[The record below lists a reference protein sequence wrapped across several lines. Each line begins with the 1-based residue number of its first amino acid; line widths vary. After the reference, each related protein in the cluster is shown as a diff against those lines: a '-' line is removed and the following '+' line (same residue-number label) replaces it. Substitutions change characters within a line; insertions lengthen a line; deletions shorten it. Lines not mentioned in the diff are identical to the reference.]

1 MSRADQEPRKGD
13 TCRRRTK
20 LRELETHVEEVELPS
35 LSPDSSPAP
44 SLTLSPSPSS
54 RYILDGLDQSPSPLQ
69 SRPHKQTG
77 SAHQSHLRDVNQIA
91 TAARHAFHRRPS
103 AVPTDKCTHNLGS
116 GIANDFHNP
125 KLSRSTLQGTLLPV
139 LEGRLY
145 LTCASSSSAFQPKE
159 GERWLTLDKGMC
171 YTPLCADF
179 GPLNLGTTHMICSK
193 LYSLLAKPAHQ
204 GPTKI
209 ILYTS
214 AKASD
219 ITNMITLLVAF
230 LCLRMGYSPEEAFRP
245 FNGLHHGLTMP
256 FRDATW
262 IRSTFDLYVEDCVSG
277 LQRAVC
283 AGIYKQSEFDPREY
297 FYYDDPMNGDMHE
310 VLPGKF
316 IAFRGPVGDDACD
329 STREGT
335 LSQRCGSTLSALAFF
350 DTFKDKNVSTIIRL
364 NSIEYSAAVFER
376 AGFAHFD
383 LTFEDCGVPSDSIV
397 DNFLRIAEQVPSAV
411 CVCMYMYIYMQ

>member
-1 MSRADQEPRKGD
+1 VDKELKKG
-13 TCRRRTK
+13 
-20 LRELETHVEEVELPS
+20 
-35 LSPDSSPAP
+35 A
-44 SLTLSPSPSS
+44 
-54 RYILDGLDQSPSPLQ
+54 
-69 SRPHKQTG
+69 
-77 SAHQSHLRDVNQIA
+77 
-91 TAARHAFHRRPS
+91 
-103 AVPTDKCTHNLGS
+103 
-116 GIANDFHNP
+116 
-125 KLSRSTLQGTLLPV
+125 LLPV

-159 GERWLTLDKGMC
+159 GELWLTLNKDMC

-193 LYSLLAKPAHQ
+193 LHALLANPQQQ

-214 AKASD
+214 TKASD

-230 LCLRMGYSPEEAFRP
+230 LCLRMGYSAEEAFRP
-245 FNGLHHGLTMP
+245 FSGLHHGLTMP

-277 LQRAVC
+277 FQRAVC
-283 AGIYKQSEFDPREY
+283 AGIYKQNEFDPREY
-297 FYYDDPMNGDMHE
+297 FYYDNPMNGDMHE
-310 VLPGKF
+310 VLPSKF

-329 STREGT
+329 SRREGT

-350 DTFKDKNVSTIIRL
+350 DIFKDKNVSTIIRL
-364 NSIEYSAAVFER
+364 NSIEYSAGVFER
-376 AGFAHFD
+376 TGFAHFD

-397 DNFLRIAEQVPSAV
+397 DNFLRIAEQVPPAIY
-411 CVCMYMYIYMQ
+411 VCMYMYIYMHYYMCPLPH